1 MTCTYYIKFC
11 QTCKEGI
18 EKILLLMY
26 KIFIIVYI
34 VYEEKVMNN
43 KIKFF
48 AVGLLTFVVGVA
60 FSNYAMSDVPSKIAV
75 VDVQAVVNSSSQV
88 QALKKEQQA
97 KTKEI
102 VAFIEKAR
110 KDVAAVTDVK
120 KKQALEEK
128 YNKEL
133 NAKKAAMDK
142 NYSDKLT
149 AIDSTISKQIE
160 SQAKMGGYD
169 IVLAKGVV
177 LYGGSDITEA
187 VKKAVK

>member
-1 MTCTYYIKFC
+1 
-11 QTCKEGI
+11 
-18 EKILLLMY
+18 
-26 KIFIIVYI
+26 
-34 VYEEKVMNN
+34 MNN
-43 KIKFF
+43 KFKFLT
-48 AVGLLTFVVGVA
+48 VGLLTFAAGIA

-102 VAFIEKAR
+102 VSFVEKAR

-133 NAKKAAMDK
+133 NTKKTAMDK

-149 AIDSTISKQIE
+149 AIDATISRQIE
-160 SQAKMGGYD
+160 NQAKLGGYD

>member
-1 MTCTYYIKFC
+1 
-11 QTCKEGI
+11 
-18 EKILLLMY
+18 
-26 KIFIIVYI
+26 
-34 VYEEKVMNN
+34 MNN
-43 KIKFF
+43 KIKIL
-48 AVGLLTFVVGVA
+48 AVGLLTFASGIA
-60 FSNYAMSDVPSKIAV
+60 FSNFAMSDVPSKIAV

-102 VAFIEKAR
+102 VTFIEKAR

-133 NAKKAAMDK
+133 SSKKTAMDK

-149 AIDSTISKQIE
+149 AIDATISKQIE
-160 SQAKMGGYD
+160 NQAKLGGYD

>member
-1 MTCTYYIKFC
+1 M
-11 QTCKEGI
+11 
-18 EKILLLMY
+18 
-26 KIFIIVYI
+26 
-34 VYEEKVMNN
+34 
-43 KIKFF
+43 
-48 AVGLLTFVVGVA
+48 
-60 FSNYAMSDVPSKIAV
+60 
-75 VDVQAVVNSSSQV
+75 
-88 QALKKEQQA
+88 KKEQQA

-102 VAFIEKAR
+102 VTFIEKAR

-133 NAKKAAMDK
+133 SSKKTAMDK

-149 AIDSTISKQIE
+149 AIDATISKQIE
-160 SQAKMGGYD
+160 NQAKLGGYD